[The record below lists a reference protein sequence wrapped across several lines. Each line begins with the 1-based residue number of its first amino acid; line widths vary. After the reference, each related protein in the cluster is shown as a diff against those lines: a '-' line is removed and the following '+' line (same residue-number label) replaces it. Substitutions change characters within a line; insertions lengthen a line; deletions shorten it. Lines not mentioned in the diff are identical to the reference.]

1 LFLSTSRFTNDVF
14 RGGGHGAVRGGV
26 GEGVHDEMDHD
37 GVVRGGVD
45 GVAHDEMVR
54 DVGVRDGVGDVA
66 HGGDHVPVP
75 VFRLA

>member
-1 LFLSTSRFTNDVF
+1 
-14 RGGGHGAVRGGV
+14 
-26 GEGVHDEMDHD
+26 
-37 GVVRGGVD
+37 VD
-45 GVAHDEMVR
+45 GVAHDEMDR